1 MSKIVT
7 VVYEKG
13 VLRPLRPLKLRESQR
28 VRIQLLPDEP
38 VSGRLSD
45 DVKDVVN
52 GLIAAGLMHAPA
64 ERDVIPPDPLSTE
77 ERKALA
83 ARLGRAPGK
92 LISEMVIED
101 RGER

>member
-1 MSKIVT
+1 MSEIVT

-38 VSGRLSD
+38 VSRKLSNEVE
-45 DVKDVVN
+45 DVIQD
-52 GLIAAGLMHAPA
+52 LIVAGLMHARA
-64 ERDVIPPDPLSTE
+64 EQGVIPPDPLSPK

-83 ARLGRAPGK
+83 DRLGHVPGK
-92 LISEMVIED
+92 LTSEMVIED
-101 RGER
+101 RGEQ